1 MQWYSLDL
9 RVCDS
14 FPYDEFR
21 NASERINSQKGE
33 NTFSVHYTCSVS
45 LYMFGVHYT
54 CSVSFRKRIKRKQ
67 QEESSLNPLQREEP
81 NEVEKN
87 IIVTKRSH
95 ARLLRT
101 KDKVCFVCEKS
112 ADNSVSYNDGGI
124 GRCSEDTSEKLLRGK
139 K

>member
-1 MQWYSLDL
+1 MNLSSSFVSSGEDVIERCILCNKTLYNANNKKEKLKGSERTTLKKYALQWYSLDL

-45 LYMFGVHYT
+45 
-54 CSVSFRKRIKRKQ
+54 FRNRIKRKQ

-81 NEVEKN
+81 NKVDKN

-95 ARLLRT
+95 AMT
-101 KDKVCFVCEKS
+101 IANEV
-112 ADNSVSYNDGGI
+112 GW
-124 GRCSEDTSEKLLRGK
+124 
-139 K
+139 